1 MRKRGI
7 LLSLALLLFLVC
19 VVVGCQR
26 DKQPEETGYVLYFLN
41 EEAALQS
48 AALQPEPYQPAG
60 DSPPNP
66 GELMRALL
74 KGPQSEHLHSP
85 FPRGVTF
92 QWWEWDSEREGHVRI
107 GLSEQYGGLTDIAL
121 TLADYS
127 IVLTVGQLEGVESV
141 EIVSAGHTTN
151 YRSHQILLGEEAV
164 LNDDWIR

>member
-7 LLSLALLLFLVC
+7 LLGLTFLLL
-19 VVVGCQR
+19 VGAAVSCQR
-26 DKQPEETGYVLYFLN
+26 DKKPEETGYVLYFLN
-41 EEAALQS
+41 EEDALQS
-48 AALQPEPYQPAG
+48 AALQTEPYQPSG

-74 KGPQSEHLHSP
+74 KGPQSEHLRSP
-85 FPRGVTF
+85 FPRGVAF
-92 QWWEWDSEREGHVRI
+92 QWWEWDPEREGHVRI

-141 EIVSAGHTTN
+141 EIVSVGHTKN
-151 YRSHQILLGEEAV
+151 YRSHQILQEKEAL
-164 LNDDWIR
+164 LNDDQLG